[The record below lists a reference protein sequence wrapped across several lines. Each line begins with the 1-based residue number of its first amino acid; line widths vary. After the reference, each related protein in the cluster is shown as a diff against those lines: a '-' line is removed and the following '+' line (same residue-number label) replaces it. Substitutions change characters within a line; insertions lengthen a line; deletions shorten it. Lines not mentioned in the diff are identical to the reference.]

1 MKRYFPIL
9 EWAPAYSRATFAAD
23 LIAALIVTV
32 MLIPQSLAYALLAG
46 LPAEVGLYASIAPLV
61 LYALFGTSRTL
72 AVGPV
77 AVASLMTAAA
87 AGQIA
92 ASGSPDYLAAAVLLA
107 FLSGM
112 FLLAMGLLRLGL
124 VANFLSHPVIT
135 GFVTASGLLIAASQ
149 LRHILGVKGGGQT
162 LPEIADSLWP
172 HLATVNPATV
182 SLGLAAIAALVAA
195 RRWLKGLLIGLG
207 LPAGAAGTLA
217 RLGPMIVVIASILVT
232 VLLNLPASGVAIL
245 GDVPRGLPAPALP
258 RLDPDLIASLALP
271 ALLIS
276 IVGYVETISV
286 AQTLAAKRR
295 QRIDPDQELVALG
308 VSNLG
313 ASVSGGFPVTGG
325 FARSVVNFDAGA
337 ETPAAGAITAL
348 FMALATLF
356 LTPAL
361 YNLPQAVLAG
371 TIIVAVLSLVD
382 PGAFRRTWAYSRADA
397 AAMGATVLVTLLKG
411 VEMGIVAGITL
422 SLALFLLRT
431 SRPHMAVVGQVAGTE
446 HFRNVLRHHVVTVP
460 DILSIRVD
468 ESLYFANTR
477 ALEDRILA
485 EVADRPA
492 LKHVILMCPAVND
505 IDASALESLEA
516 INRRLKDA
524 GVLFHLTEVKGP
536 VMDRLCRSHFLHE
549 LSGQVFLSQ
558 IDAMRNL
565 APEETGAALAC
576 ERRESL
582 KRAV

>member
-87 AGQIA
+87 VGQIA

-107 FLSGM
+107 FLSGA
-112 FLLAMGLLRLGL
+112 FLLAMGLLRLGI

-162 LPEIADSLWP
+162 LPEIAENLWP
-172 HLATVNPATV
+172 NLAAVNPSTIL
-182 SLGLAAIAALVAA
+182 LGLAAIAALVAA

-207 LPAGAAGTLA
+207 LTAGTAGILA
-217 RLGPMIVVIASILVT
+217 RLGPMVVVIASILLT
-232 VLLNLPASGVAIL
+232 VLMNLPASGVAIL
-245 GDVPRGLPAPALP
+245 GEVPRGLPTPALP
-258 RLDPDLIASLALP
+258 RLDPDLIARLALP

-308 VSNLG
+308 ASNLG
-313 ASVSGGFPVTGG
+313 AALSGGFPVTGG

-361 YNLPQAVLAG
+361 YNLPQAVLAA

-382 PGAFRRTWAYSRADA
+382 LGAFGRTWAYSRADA
-397 AAMGATVLVTLLKG
+397 AAMGATVLVTLVKG
-411 VEMGIVAGITL
+411 VEMGIVAGIGL
-422 SLALFLLRT
+422 SLALYLLRT

-460 DILSIRVD
+460 NILSIRVD

-492 LKHVILMCPAVND
+492 LKHVVLMCPAVND
-505 IDASALESLEA
+505 VDASALESLEA
-516 INRRLKDA
+516 INHRLKDA

-536 VMDRLCRSHFLHE
+536 VMDRLNRSHFLRD

-558 IDAMRNL
+558 IDAMRTL
-565 APEETGAALAC
+565 APDETCAALAC
-576 ERRESL
+576 QRSDSL
-582 KRAV
+582 RKAV

>member
-107 FLSGM
+107 FLSGA

-162 LPEIADSLWP
+162 LPEIAESLWP
-172 HLATVNPATV
+172 NLGSINLSTVL
-182 SLGLAAIAALVAA
+182 LGLAAMAALVAA
-195 RRWLKGLLIGLG
+195 RRWLKGSLIGLG
-207 LPAGAAGTLA
+207 MSAGTAGTLA

-245 GDVPRGLPAPALP
+245 GEVPRGLPAPALP
-258 RLDPDLIASLALP
+258 RLDPDLIARLALP

-308 VSNLG
+308 ASNLG
-313 ASVSGGFPVTGG
+313 AALSGGFPVTGG

-361 YNLPQAVLAG
+361 YNLPQAVLAA

-382 PGAFRRTWAYSRADA
+382 LGAFRRIWTYSRADA
-397 AAMGATVLVTLLKG
+397 AAMAATVLVTLGKG
-411 VEMGIVAGITL
+411 VEMGIIAGISL
-422 SLALFLLRT
+422 SLALYLLRT

-460 DILSIRVD
+460 GILSIRVD

-485 EVADRPA
+485 EVADRSA

-516 INRRLKDA
+516 INHRLKDA

-536 VMDRLCRSHFLHE
+536 VMDRLGRSLFLRD

-558 IDAMRNL
+558 IDALRTL
-565 APEETGAALAC
+565 APEETQAALCCPRAD
-576 ERRESL
+576 SL
-582 KRAV
+582 KRVS